1 MTCQV
6 DKSQIIITF
15 VAELITNYMKR
26 IPILLMMLMVAASQM
41 LAGGTLELQ
50 DVARGKFRSQRMAA
64 LRPAQDGES
73 YLQISPDGQRI
84 EQYSFKT
91 GKLVSTLLDLQD
103 THGAKVRN
111 IEDYIVSPDGKR
123 LLIQTES
130 NYIYRR
136 SFTAKYYIYDIQNKK
151 LETLSDGGPQR
162 APLFSPDGLQVAFVR
177 DNNIFLVKLLYNNA
191 ESQITK
197 DGKFNEVINGVPD
210 WVYEEEFSTA
220 QSMAFTPDSK
230 QLCWIRYDESQV
242 KEFCFPLY
250 RGANPA
256 NDQYADYPGLYAYKY
271 PIAGEQNSKVSVMSY
286 DIKSH
291 KTRTLNVPL
300 DADGYIP
307 RIKTYPLADA
317 EGQGSSQIIVMTMN
331 RHQDCL
337 RLYAVNALSTLS
349 QLILEE
355 TADKYVKEEVL
366 EQLQLTP
373 QHILLPSDRSGFMHL
388 YLYTIGGQLVRQV
401 EQGDYEVSDVY
412 GYDEVTGDT
421 YFASHANGATEQQV
435 FVAHKNGK
443 VECLT
448 PKAGWSS
455 AIFSKNYKY
464 FINTWSDMNTPTTYS
479 LHEGKKQTAVLID
492 NKALSEKL
500 SQYQIGTRE
509 LFTFTTG
516 DGVQLNGWMVKPAD
530 FSASKRYPVI
540 MYQYG
545 GPGSQQ
551 VKNAWDI
558 GMCGA
563 GAIMEQYLCQQGYIC
578 VCVDNRGTGGRGADF
593 EKSVYMKLGELES
606 RDQVE
611 AALWLGRQSY
621 VDKDRIGIWGW
632 SYGGWNTLMSMS
644 EGRNAFAAGVAIAPP
659 TSWRYYDTIYSER
672 YMRTPQE
679 NADGYDRV
687 NPIARAGQLHGA
699 LLLCHGLA
707 DDNVHFRNTAEYTE
721 ALVQA
726 DKDFRQVTYTNR
738 NHSIYGGNT
747 RLHLYRQAINHF
759 NEKLKD

>member
-1 MTCQV
+1 MKRFNTFLMMFVLVTCQM
-6 DKSQIIITF
+6 
-15 VAELITNYMKR
+15 Y
-26 IPILLMMLMVAASQM
+26 
-41 LAGGTLELQ
+41 AGDVLDLQ
-50 DVARGKFRSQRMAA
+50 DIARGKFRAQRMAA
-64 LRPAQDGES
+64 LNPAPDGET

-84 EQYSFKT
+84 EQFSFKT

-103 THGAKVRN
+103 THGSSIKD
-111 IEDYIVSPDGKR
+111 IEDYVLSPDGSR
-123 LLIQTES
+123 MLIQTAS
-130 NYIYRR
+130 SYIYRR
-136 SFTAKYYIYDIQNKK
+136 SFTAEYYIYDIRNRK
-151 LETLSDGGPQR
+151 LEPLSDGGPQR
-162 APLFSPDGLQVAFVR
+162 APLFSPDGEQIAFVR

-197 DGKFNEVINGVPD
+197 DGKYNEIINGVPD

-242 KEFCFPLY
+242 KEFNFPLY
-250 RGANPA
+250 KGSHPVKE
-256 NDQYADYPGLYAYKY
+256 QYADYPGLYTYKY

-291 KTRTLNVPL
+291 KTRTLDVPL

-307 RIKTYPLADA
+307 RIKTYPVAG
-317 EGQGSSQIIVMTMN
+317 EGGEGMAQSQIIVMTMN

-337 RLYAVNALSTLS
+337 RIYSVNALSTLS

-355 TADKYVKEEVL
+355 TADKYVKEELL
-366 EQLQLTP
+366 EQIQMTP

-388 YLYTIGGQLVRQV
+388 YLYTINGQLVRQI

-412 GYDEVTGDT
+412 GYDEATGDT

-435 FVAHKNGK
+435 YVAHKNGK

-448 PKAGWSS
+448 QQAGWNS
-455 AIFSKNYKY
+455 ALFSANYKY
-464 FINTWSDMNTPTTYS
+464 FVNTWSDLNTPTVYT
-479 LHEGKKQTAVLID
+479 LHEGKKVSATLID
-492 NKALSEKL
+492 NKEVSEKL
-500 SQYQIGTRE
+500 ASYKIGTRE
-509 LFTFTTG
+509 LFSFTTS
-516 DGVQLNGWMVKPAD
+516 DGVRLNGWMIKPSD
-530 FSASKRYPVI
+530 FVASKKYPVI

-563 GAIMEQYLCQQGYIC
+563 GAVLEQYLCQQGYVC
-578 VCVDNRGTGGRGADF
+578 VCIDNRGTGGRGVEF
-593 EKSVYMKLGELES
+593 EKCTYMKLGELES
-606 RDQVE
+606 RDQAE
-611 AALWLGRQSY
+611 AALWLGQQSY
-621 VDKDRIGIWGW
+621 VDRDRIGIWGW

-644 EGRNAFAAGVAIAPP
+644 EGREVFAAGVAIAPP
-659 TSWRYYDTIYSER
+659 TNWRYYDTIYSER
-672 YMRTPQE
+672 YMRSPKE
-679 NADGYDRV
+679 NPEGYDQV
-687 NPIARAGQLHGA
+687 NPIARVTQLHGA

-726 DKDFRQVTYTNR
+726 DKDFRQLTYTNR

-747 RLHLYRQAINHF
+747 RLHLYRQAVNHF
-759 NEKLKD
+759 NAYLLK

>member
-1 MTCQV
+1 
-6 DKSQIIITF
+6 
-15 VAELITNYMKR
+15 
-26 IPILLMMLMVAASQM
+26 MMLMVAASQM

-151 LETLSDGGPQR
+151 LETLSDGGPLR

-479 LHEGKKQTAVLID
+479 LHEGKKQTAMLID

-500 SQYQIGTRE
+500 AQYQIGTRE
-509 LFTFTTG
+509 LFTFTTS

-644 EGRNAFAAGVAIAPP
+644 EGRNAFRAGVAIAPP

-747 RLHLYRQAINHF
+747 RLHLYRQAISHF

>member
-479 LHEGKKQTAVLID
+479 LHEGKKQTAMLID

-500 SQYQIGTRE
+500 AQYQIGTRE

-644 EGRNAFAAGVAIAPP
+644 EGRNAFRAGVAIAPP

-747 RLHLYRQAINHF
+747 RLHLYRQAISHF

>member
-64 LRPAQDGES
+64 LRPAQNGES

-500 SQYQIGTRE
+500 AQYQIGTRE

-551 VKNAWDI
+551 VRNAWDI

-726 DKDFRQVTYTNR
+726 DKDFRQLTYTNR

>member
-1 MTCQV
+1 M
-6 DKSQIIITF
+6 
-15 VAELITNYMKR
+15 AELITNYMKR

-151 LETLSDGGPQR
+151 LEILSDGGPQR

-492 NKALSEKL
+492 NKTLSEKL

-551 VKNAWDI
+551 VRNAWDI

-611 AALWLGRQSY
+611 AALWLGRHSY